1 MKITS
6 YLGYSH
12 LSVFVC
18 FLDEKFKNFDGG
30 HIFGL
35 LNEKVGEVGVKSG
48 KTIN

>member
-1 MKITS
+1 MKISS

-12 LSVFVC
+12 SVC

-35 LNEKVGEVGVKSG
+35 LNEKVCGVGVKSG